1 MESSASP
8 EEPTPVPPAPS
19 NQPQATAGD
28 DLPEWEPLTPELLE
42 DEAIRG
48 DFVLRWAVAGL
59 ALLIGCSQLT
69 QARPLVFVR
78 SGEWLASHGFLPSG
92 KDPFSIAGADL
103 RWVHLHW
110 LFDLCLAGIYAVGEA
125 VSLSIVQGLV
135 CFVVW
140 SLVGHAYRTG
150 IRTWWGSVCA
160 TLALLA
166 AIPRLNIT
174 PELVTL
180 TGLAVTLWLIVT
192 CEEQQKPRLWWAFVP
207 VMWLWAQMD
216 SRAWMG
222 AGILLLYA
230 LGSLVDR
237 RASASVAQG
246 PVSRVAYLPLMLAVA
261 LQALHPFGWET
272 WLAPFRLYGTEYPT
286 LRAAYPRPTLVDLA
300 WYPLWSPMVWDQLN
314 VPLACGLLLVVASA
328 LALWLDRERIPVSH
342 VLIFLGANVVGVCA
356 WHDLPA
362 AGLVNC
368 VLATIHG
375 QSWYYHRFGQVY
387 SVNLPEVWFSRGGR
401 ALTVLALFGLAW
413 LTVSGRLDGPDG
425 RRSGVGLDRQLQAE
439 LNSFRQLEG
448 LTANERVFHLTLR
461 QGDALI
467 AAGRKSFVDHR
478 VQLFASQGTENLI
491 VLHERVRRTLRRPR
505 TSDPANVPDKTWKEL
520 FEDYQ
525 LSHVLPRL
533 TQGTTGPDYETLFD
547 MLSRSDWS
555 LTAVLPATMVLH
567 WARSPDPQ
575 VRAFAETHTLN
586 VVDQAFRHPAPTNDQ
601 PREYPA
607 LPTWSERLFSLAR
620 RQPSGSTMLAHH
632 WMRLIA
638 NTSSAPL
645 AFHLGCAHMAVRAA
659 QAGITETPDLPA
671 AYLTL
676 AQTYALLGQVE
687 SLTLAETGM
696 SWNTSLR
703 YYQAV
708 SAAQTAARLDPENI
722 TAHTLL
728 ADLYRGAGRV
738 DAAYA
743 AIKHVVRL
751 TPLPEPDDASGLQR
765 RETLLKVEADLARRA
780 EQINKMADDQLQKGT
795 DRLEVAG
802 ALYQVG
808 NVLRAAT
815 LLQEDAIF
823 VERTPAARQL
833 LTALLAELG
842 AGQALD
848 ESAARLSDIAEM
860 AGLIRWRDAVAI
872 AAVART
878 DYATAIMQWER
889 ELTRSDQD
897 QAQALLYTAPLA
909 TSSTVWL
916 GEVSFPAAHAA
927 MIRTA
932 YEVQP
937 LEQALAEFKRAA
949 CELERANPEG
959 AISAIRRALRRA
971 PASPL
976 RPLLRLYLFCLT
988 EETIDP
994 EPPADWIPLPSDVF
1008 APDE

>member
-8 EEPTPVPPAPS
+8 EEPTPVPPGPS
-19 NQPQATAGD
+19 NQLQPTAGD

-59 ALLIGCSQLT
+59 ALLIGCSQLM

-78 SGEWLASHGFLPSG
+78 SGQWLATHGFLPSG
-92 KDPFSIAGADL
+92 QDPFSIAGANL
-103 RWVHLHW
+103 RWIHLHW

-125 VSLSIVQGLV
+125 VGLSLVQGLI
-135 CFVVW
+135 CLVVW
-140 SLVGHAYRTG
+140 IVLGHAYRSG

-230 LGSLVDR
+230 VGSLGIR
-237 RASASVAQG
+237 RASASAAHE
-246 PVSRVAYLPLMLAVA
+246 PANRVAYLPLIVAVA
-261 LQALHPFGWET
+261 SQALHPFGWET
-272 WLAPFRLYGTEYPT
+272 WLAPLRLYGTEYPT

-300 WYPLWSPMVWDQLN
+300 WYPLWSPMVWDQLS
-314 VPLACGLLLVVASA
+314 VPLVCGLLLMVASA
-328 LALWLDRERIPVSH
+328 LALWLDRERTSVSH
-342 VLIFLGANVVGVCA
+342 VLIFLGANLVGVCA
-356 WHDLPA
+356 CHDLPA

-375 QSWYYHRFGQVY
+375 QSWYYHRFGQLY
-387 SVNLPEVWFSRGGR
+387 SVTLPEVWFSRGGR
-401 ALTVLALFGLAW
+401 AITVLALFGLAW

-439 LNSFRQLEG
+439 LDSFRRLEG

-467 AAGRKSFVDHR
+467 VAGRKSFVDHR

-505 TSDPANVPDKTWKEL
+505 TSDPASVPEKTWKEV
-520 FEDYQ
+520 FEEYQ

-575 VRAFAETHTLN
+575 VRSFAEAHALN
-586 VVDQAFRHPAPTNDQ
+586 VVDQAFRHPAPTQDQ
-601 PREYPA
+601 PREYPTP
-607 LPTWSERLFSLAR
+607 PTWSERLFSLPR
-620 RQPSGSTMLAHH
+620 RQPSGSTILAHH

-645 AFHLGCAHMAVRAA
+645 AFHLGCAHLAVRAA
-659 QAGITETPDLPA
+659 QAGIAETPDLPA

-676 AQTYALLGQVE
+676 AQTYTLLGQVE
-687 SLTLAETGM
+687 SMTLAETGM

-708 SAAQTAARLDPENI
+708 AAAQTAARLDPDNI

-728 ADLYRGAGRV
+728 ADLYRSAGRV
-738 DAAYA
+738 DAA
-743 AIKHVVRL
+743 HVATKNIVRL

-765 RETLLKVEADLARRA
+765 RETLLKVEADLAGRA
-780 EQINKMADDQLQKGT
+780 EQINKLAEEQLQKGT
-795 DRLEVAG
+795 DRLEVAS

-808 NVLRAAT
+808 NVLRAAA
-815 LLQEDAIF
+815 LLQEDAIY

-848 ESAARLSDIAEM
+848 ESAARLSDIAEI

-878 DYATAIMQWER
+878 DYATAILQWER

-897 QAQALLYTAPLA
+897 QAQALLYTAPLS

-916 GEVSFPAAHAA
+916 GEVSFPVAHTA
-927 MIRTA
+927 MIRSA

-949 CELERANPEG
+949 CEMERANPEG

-988 EETIDP
+988 EEAIDP